1 MANGVGLGEID
12 REIALHHA
20 RWKTG
25 DNPIW
30 RLSPQEQRRRL
41 GATAPL
47 GAQTLPAPLPYPT
60 ARVPAAFDYRN
71 VGDKNYITS
80 IRDQGGC
87 GSCVAFGCIAA
98 IEGTLSWQQ
107 KHNNPTLDLSEAQ
120 LFFCYGSTDGANC
133 AKGYWP
139 AQALPHCVNPGLVD
153 EACFPYTDHD
163 QSCSLCAD
171 WKNRLTKIRS
181 FQALG
186 SPADMKGWIST
197 KGPIVTAFDV
207 YNDFFAYR
215 SGVYK
220 HVSGPLAGG
229 HCVSIVGYDD
239 AQKCWKCKNSWGPLW
254 GEHGFFQIE
263 YGDCRIDSWGM
274 WGVE

>member
-1 MANGVGLGEID
+1 MANGVGLGEIE
-12 REIALHHA
+12 REIALQHA
-20 RWKTG
+20 RWKVG

-30 RLSPQEQRRRL
+30 RLSPEEQKRRL

-47 GAQTLPAPLPYPT
+47 GTQIAPAPFPRST
-60 ARVPAAFDYRN
+60 ARVPAAFDYRS
-71 VGDKNYITS
+71 VGGKSYITS

-153 EACFPYTDHD
+153 EACFPYADHD

-171 WKNRLTKIRS
+171 WKT
-181 FQALG
+181 G
-186 SPADMKGWIST
+186 
-197 KGPIVTAFDV
+197 
-207 YNDFFAYR
+207 
-215 SGVYK
+215 
-220 HVSGPLAGG
+220 
-229 HCVSIVGYDD
+229 
-239 AQKCWKCKNSWGPLW
+239 
-254 GEHGFFQIE
+254 
-263 YGDCRIDSWGM
+263 
-274 WGVE
+274 